1 MGWVM
6 TPAHGYELARSSP
19 QVAAHLERLYEHAL
33 EMFGRWY
40 QTFERQHLMMMARQT
55 GQPNP
60 AAQLGNA
67 LMGNGQINAAAL
79 IAMSSD
85 KLREMGQPEHVIQII
100 EQRRNAYIMSQQERL
115 RQQAQAQAQQ
125 VQAGQVAMNMASQLG
140 GQGMQMPPQ
149 QGPHG
154 PVQPPQGPEGPN
166 MNAIAAQQLQA
177 KMAAAAGLP
186 PNMAALQQQHQQ
198 LQQQQ
203 QAQPRPPFAR
213 APGDPPLTKPTT
225 EQLLSAQLIS
235 QKFREEAIQSLKC
248 EHFTFFFIGEI

>member
-140 GQGMQMPPQ
+140 GQGMQMPP
-149 QGPHG
+149 
-154 PVQPPQGPEGPN
+154 
-166 MNAIAAQQLQA
+166 
-177 KMAAAAGLP
+177 
-186 PNMAALQQQHQQ
+186 
-198 LQQQQ
+198 
-203 QAQPRPPFAR
+203 RPPFSR

-225 EQLLSAQLIS
+225 EQLLNAQLLS
-235 QKFREEAIQSLKC
+235 QRFKDEAIQDLKSG
-248 EHFTFFFIGEI
+248 HFHLFLLAKFGILGLNAVI